1 MCVMWW
7 SGAIRYYES
16 HEFVRDHCLWS
27 YEYCIEKNLNSI
39 PKNQLYSK
47 KTRKA
52 ADYTTIIVFQLFS
65 FLSTFS
71 EFHGMRNEHFFPKN
85 NEKLPISLSFSEEIG
100 LGWKLS
106 KKEYSTSHSTQCY
119 KSKCRLLKAV
129 LPFNLLLCPF
139 SYPCG
144 QTSNKMDTTT
154 LVYNSRTFPRLITR

>member
-1 MCVMWW
+1 MNLM
-7 SGAIRYYES
+7 S
-16 HEFVRDHCLWS
+16 LWEITA
-27 YEYCIEKNLNSI
+27 YEYCI
-39 PKNQLYSK
+39 PKNQTYSK
-47 KTRKA
+47 KIRKA

-71 EFHGMRNEHFFPKN
+71 EFHGMNTSLPK
-85 NEKLPISLSFSEEIG
+85 KQ
-100 LGWKLS
+100 WK
-106 KKEYSTSHSTQCY
+106 TSHHFKLQWGDWFGLEALKERVVQVIPQCY

-154 LVYNSRTFPRLITR
+154 LVYNSRTFPGLITR